1 MLRCYYIFQHHSPK
15 ASKSA
20 RKQLLASGLTRNEG
34 NKSWCLQALQPHH
47 QMLSDHIKR
56 SLVERGGVLV
66 WSGSFVEHG
75 GLVGKANGRLV
86 IMAIDHFKDMLL
98 YLSQRFPLFVS
109 WLNMSRVRMSI
120 TQHRS
125 IIHHFE
131 YYFQNDN
138 SLLLVPISSS
148 FLARL

>member
-1 MLRCYYIFQHHSPK
+1 MLLDHS
-15 ASKSA
+15 
-20 RKQLLASGLTRNEG
+20 
-34 NKSWCLQALQPHH
+34 
-47 QMLSDHIKR
+47 KR

-98 YLSQRFPLFVS
+98 CLSQWFPLFVS
-109 WLNMSRVRMSI
+109 WLNMTKVSMPV

-131 YYFQNDN
+131 YHFQKDN

-148 FLARL
+148 FLACLCWSKQLCVSQEELYIISFNSKGKGPMKMNQEIEEHVEILRVITKC